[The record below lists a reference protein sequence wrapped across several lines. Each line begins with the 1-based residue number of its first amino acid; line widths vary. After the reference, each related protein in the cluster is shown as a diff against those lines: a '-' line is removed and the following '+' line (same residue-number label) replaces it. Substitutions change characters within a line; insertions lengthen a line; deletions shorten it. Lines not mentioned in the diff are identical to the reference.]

1 MYIDANIYHNF
12 AFSQRWISSMNVSTQ
27 LFFFKIFY
35 LLGMLIRSVLLM
47 MISTLSHIW
56 GIIFCYSN
64 LSDDAK
70 PIIKS
75 GRCLSARYHCFIEG
89 DSMWLRLPMA
99 VLVSAELKQTV
110 REGGQDPPW
119 WFALHQC
126 FKSVQFAANH
136 RASLARQLIYSVG
149 ISALKLL
156 LPQPTTVQGTSVTT
170 SQW

>member
-110 REGGQDPPW
+110 REGGQDPP
-119 WFALHQC
+119 
-126 FKSVQFAANH
+126 
-136 RASLARQLIYSVG
+136 
-149 ISALKLL
+149 
-156 LPQPTTVQGTSVTT
+156 
-170 SQW
+170 

>member
-1 MYIDANIYHNF
+1 MDFKYEREHP
-12 AFSQRWISSMNVSTQ
+12 VV
-27 LFFFKIFY
+27 FFFLIFY

-110 REGGQDPPW
+110 REGGQDPP
-119 WFALHQC
+119 
-126 FKSVQFAANH
+126 
-136 RASLARQLIYSVG
+136 
-149 ISALKLL
+149 
-156 LPQPTTVQGTSVTT
+156 
-170 SQW
+170 